1 MVEKVI
7 KTSPVHFYQIVNKI
21 IMIKSILILGLTAVT
36 SAEVLDIMFHDFPDK
51 YEEFR
56 KHVREKQA
64 REASSKQKGIFY
76 SFFWGGGSLF

>member
-1 MVEKVI
+1 V
-7 KTSPVHFYQIVNKI
+7 S
-21 IMIKSILILGLTAVT
+21 

-64 REASSKQKGIFY
+64 REASSKQKGI
-76 SFFWGGGSLF
+76 L